1 LYINDKSGTFSGK
14 TPPFP
19 LSSLFA
25 LKSEERR
32 GELDSSSLFSL

>member
-1 LYINDKSGTFSGK
+1 MINQGHFRVK
-14 TPPFP
+14 PP
-19 LSSLFA
+19 LSRSPLFA